1 MSEVL
6 AKVGGIEITDADVD
20 AFIESLPQEQK
31 HYATNPHFRN
41 RCKEQLIDNHCLA
54 LCGEEQKLDETEEF
68 KALMARVRKDILSQM
83 VINAVMKEIAVTDEE
98 TKAFYEQN
106 QSRFQRGESVSAK
119 HILVDDETLCLDLLA
134 KINAG
139 EMDFESAAK
148 EFSTCPSKERG
159 GDLGQFGRGQMVP
172 EFDSAAFEAE
182 VGQVVGP
189 VKTQFGYHLIKVEQ
203 KNEAAVM
210 AFEEVAENIK
220 NNLFQQKQNEA
231 YAAKVNEL
239 RAKYMQ

>member
-6 AKVGGIEITDADVD
+6 AKVGGIEITDADLD
-20 AFIESLPQEQK
+20 AFIETLPQEQK
-31 HYATNPHFRN
+31 SYAANPHFRN

-54 LCGEEQKLDETEEF
+54 LRGEEQKLDETEEF
-68 KALMARVRKDILSQM
+68 KSLMARVRKDLLSQM
-83 VINAVMKEIAVTDEE
+83 VVNAVMKEITVTEE
-98 TKAFYEQN
+98 EVKAFYEQN
-106 QSRFQRGESVSAK
+106 QGHFMRGESVSAK
-119 HILVDDETLCLDLLA
+119 HILVDDEALCCDLMA

-139 EMDFESAAK
+139 ELEFEAAAK
-148 EFSTCPSKERG
+148 EFSSCPSKERG

-203 KNEAAVM
+203 KNEASLMSFV
-210 AFEEVAENIK
+210 EVAENIK
-220 NNLFQQKQNEA
+220 NNLFQRKQNEA
-231 YAAKVNEL
+231 YTNLVNEL

>member
-31 HYATNPHFRN
+31 HYASNPHFRN

-68 KALMARVRKDILSQM
+68 KALMARVRKDLLSQM
-83 VINAVMKEIAVTDEE
+83 VLNTVMKEIAVTDEE

-106 QSRFQRGESVSAK
+106 QGRFQRGESVSAK
-119 HILVDDETLCLDLLA
+119 HILVDSEELCLELMA

-139 EMDFESAAK
+139 ETDFESAAK

-172 EFDSAAFEAE
+172 EFDTAAFEAE

>member
-83 VINAVMKEIAVTDEE
+83 VVNAVMKEIAVTDEE

-139 EMDFESAAK
+139 EMDFESTAK